1 MLSFRAAS
9 RALEALSPLALAARI
24 GFVVNRAAR
33 SEITPGD
40 VCVRC
45 GSAVHQLGGPEG
57 TLEAGVDMAPSRSVT
72 DGSLEGGVDLAPPW
86 GCECGGIDGPQVPD
100 R

>member
-1 MLSFRAAS
+1 VTSVRDVKAM
-9 RALEALSPLALAARI
+9 
-24 GFVVNRAAR
+24 N
-33 SEITPGD
+33 EITPGD

-45 GSAVHQLGGPEG
+45 GSAVHQLSGPEG

-86 GCECGGIDGPQVPD
+86 GCECGGIDGPQVPEF
-100 R
+100 